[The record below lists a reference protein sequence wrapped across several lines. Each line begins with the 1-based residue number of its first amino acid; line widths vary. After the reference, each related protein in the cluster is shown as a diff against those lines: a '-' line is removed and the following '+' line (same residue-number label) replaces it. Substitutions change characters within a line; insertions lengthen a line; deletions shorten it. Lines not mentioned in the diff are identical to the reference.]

1 MDKSAALQL
10 AKTIAQRNPST
21 RQWRDRI
28 ADQFPDFFLQ
38 AIFPAIFRLK
48 ISRVC
53 RLFLCLFRITR
64 DSQAVSALHKPSKAV
79 TQRGTDPNRAFF
91 IGWIV
96 QTVPLLAR
104 AKSCPLSYWL
114 N

>member
-1 MDKSAALQL
+1 MRGMDKSAALQL

-64 DSQAVSALHKPSKAV
+64 DSQAVSAYINQQKPLHN
-79 TQRGTDPNRAFF
+79 GTDPNRAFS
-91 IGWIV
+91 
-96 QTVPLLAR
+96 LAGLY
-104 AKSCPLSYWL
+104 KLFPYWL
-114 N
+114 EPKVVLSLIC